1 MTPATDYDIVNAMER
16 FSDPGSFAYLL
27 AALCHRADP
36 VNFLKLKAAFPDVW
50 AEYAELVQ
58 MIRHRDEERR
68 AGQA

>member
-1 MTPATDYDIVNAMER
+1 MTPATDYDIVNAMAR
-16 FSDPGSFAYLL
+16 FGGSFVRNL
-27 AALCHRADP
+27 AAACHTADP